1 MGMSLE
7 VTMSPAFAVAIA
19 AVVLAPQPVPAEEP
33 TPALRHLAD
42 WLTGSF
48 ANAAQATAATLE

>member
-1 MGMSLE
+1 LSLE
-7 VTMSPAFAVAIA
+7 VTMSPTFAAALA
-19 AVVLAPQPVPAEEP
+19 AVVLAAQPVPAEEP

-48 ANAAQATAATLE
+48 ASAAQATATLE